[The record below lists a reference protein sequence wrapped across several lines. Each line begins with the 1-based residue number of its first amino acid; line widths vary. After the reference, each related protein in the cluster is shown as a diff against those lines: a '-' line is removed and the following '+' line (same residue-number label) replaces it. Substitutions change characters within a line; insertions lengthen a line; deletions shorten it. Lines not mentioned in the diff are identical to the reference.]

1 MPGGRL
7 SRGHGGNSS
16 RGVPKS
22 TPLPQVGLVV
32 VAVGVAPG
40 PVFFLLLR
48 TQLAEIA
55 IRIAMIFAGPLV
67 VEDDLVIVPDVIVAV
82 IGVIDPIVMMM
93 PARHAQHRR
102 RQGGGEKKRS
112 DEMRLAVHAAN

>member
-1 MPGGRL
+1 MKTQAGEP
-7 SRGHGGNSS
+7 
-16 RGVPKS
+16 PKS
-22 TPLPQVGLVV
+22 THLPQVSLVVIV

-55 IRIAMIFAGPLV
+55 IRIAMVFAGPLV

-93 PARHAQHRR
+93 AARHVQHRR
-102 RQGGGEKKRS
+102 RQGGEK
-112 DEMRLAVHAAN
+112 